1 MIGLSKG
8 SMERKLKKM
17 SLFRECLQDWD
28 LQEGRT
34 TVQQTEALTFIMT
47 AQRLPKSRIF
57 TELMVPSVK
66 YQSNKQKVI
75 ASISSPSIIWSSTP
89 FSNSDPTVLES
100 KITRHHSRFIDK
112 DKLIHCEKSPA
123 QQPLPCLSLGVSFL
137 RVTVFLLL
145 LRPSRCSSRRTI
157 SWQMGRVEK
166 CCKTV

>member
-8 SMERKLKKM
+8 SMERKLTKM

-100 KITRHHSRFIDK
+100 KITRHLSGLSYKWMNVMMRSHDSACMAIISP
-112 DKLIHCEKSPA
+112 LQIH
-123 QQPLPCLSLGVSFL
+123 
-137 RVTVFLLL
+137 R
-145 LRPSRCSSRRTI
+145 
-157 SWQMGRVEK
+157 
-166 CCKTV
+166 